1 MPGQVKRLE
10 KSFYVLKIIAIGIAA
25 GLCNGLF
32 GAGGGMIVV
41 PSMVHFLKVEDHDAH
56 ATAIAVILPLVVV
69 SSFIYF
75 KNGYID
81 LGKALPVAVGSVI
94 GGISGAY
101 LLDRIPSHWLRKI
114 FALFMIA
121 AAVRMLL

>member
-1 MPGQVKRLE
+1 MK
-10 KSFYVLKIIAIGIAA
+10 KSVYVLKIIAIGIAT

-41 PSMVHFLKVEDHDAH
+41 PSMVHFLKVNEHDAH
-56 ATAIAVILPLVVV
+56 ATAIAVILPLVIV

-81 LGKALPVAVGSVI
+81 LGKTLPVALGSVI
-94 GGISGAY
+94 GGVSGA
-101 LLDRIPSHWLRKI
+101 LLMNKIPSNWLRKI

-121 AAVRMLL
+121 AALRLIF

>member
-1 MPGQVKRLE
+1 MK
-10 KSFYVLKIIAIGIAA
+10 KSVYVLKIIAIGIAT

-41 PSMVHFLKVEDHDAH
+41 PSMVHFLKVNEHDAH
-56 ATAIAVILPLVVV
+56 ATAIAVILPLVIV

-81 LGKALPVAVGSVI
+81 MGKTLPVAVGSVI
-94 GGISGAY
+94 GGVSGA
-101 LLDRIPSHWLRKI
+101 LLMNRIPSKWLRKI

-121 AAVRMLL
+121 AALRLIF